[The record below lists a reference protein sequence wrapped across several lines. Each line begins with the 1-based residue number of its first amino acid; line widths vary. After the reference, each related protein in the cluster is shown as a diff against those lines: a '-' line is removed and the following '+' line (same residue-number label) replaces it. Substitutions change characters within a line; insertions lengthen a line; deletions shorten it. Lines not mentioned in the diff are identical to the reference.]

1 MVSYM
6 MEVVSI
12 AKEFLVSIAAA
23 TTAIVAVLGL
33 RSWSRELRGRTQFEV
48 ARQLIRATYRVRDE
62 LRYCRT
68 PFIQGAEFPKDY
80 PAVDKGVKSE
90 QESKAWAHI
99 YQNRW
104 EPVRDALR
112 ELDAQL
118 LEAEA
123 LWGSDIRKAGDVLR
137 QCARDLQVAMEAIIE
152 DKAVGGEN
160 FKSDRDFAN
169 KMRSTAHASVTSQ
182 DNELTNTIQDAVS
195 TIENFVRPY
204 LRPR

>member
-1 MVSYM
+1 M
-6 MEVVSI
+6 MEAISI
-12 AKEFLVSIAAA
+12 AKEVLVSIAAA

-68 PFIQGAEFPKDY
+68 PFIQGAEFPADY
-80 PAVDKGVKSE
+80 PAVEGATPE
-90 QESKAWAHI
+90 QEAKAWAHI

-123 LWGSDIRKAGDVLR
+123 LWGSDIRKAGDALR
-137 QCARDLQVAMEAIIE
+137 LCARELQVAMEAIID
-152 DKAVGGEN
+152 DKAVGGQN
-160 FKSDRDFAN
+160 FQSDRDFAK
-169 KMRSTAHASVTSQ
+169 KMRSTAHASATSQ
-182 DNELTNTIQDAVS
+182 DNELTNKIQDAVS
-195 TIENFVRPY
+195 SIERHVRPH
-204 LRPR
+204 LHSR